1 MNLGVVVRTSVWRAG
16 WIAAI
21 LFLFLIC
28 ISCGDTFRPVAVP
41 IPPPPP
47 DPGSF
52 HFAIVVSG
60 NGPSDPGTSTR
71 IDVSGDSNAG
81 NSKAGLGP
89 VHAALTPT
97 ASRVYV
103 ANTLEDTVSSYAPS
117 NT

>member
-1 MNLGVVVRTSVWRAG
+1 MDFSVGVLMTLRRAVRV
-16 WIAAI
+16 AAI
-21 LFLFLIC
+21 LVLTLVWWG
-28 ISCGDTFRPVAVP
+28 CGDTFRPVAVP

-71 IDVSGDSNAG
+71 IDVSGDTNAG
-81 NSKAGLGP
+81 NAKAGLGP
-89 VHAALTPT
+89 VHAALLPN

-103 ANTLEDTVSSYAPS
+103 ANTVEGTVTS
-117 NT
+117 